1 MAPPPKYVG
10 VQFRASKQK
19 KGPRLP
25 KRHGKLA
32 LHAAAGR
39 FDEDE
44 KKGVDGGTPPKFGI
58 V

>member
-1 MAPPPKYVG
+1 MSG
-10 VQFRASKQK
+10 VPSAGFQAE
-19 KGPRLP
+19 KGTDRLP

-44 KKGVDGGTPPKFGI
+44 KKGVDGGTPPKLGI